1 MSGINRPTLP
11 WSDRQPDL
19 PASVV
24 PLAFRLRF
32 QAVVIAVMPADD
44 LPGRLAITPDPLREY
59 RIADLRA
66 ELQLLLES
74 LKSFTGQALRTA
86 DAWCR
91 RFVIHFVY
99 ARIQRCQDL
108 IYIN

>member
-1 MSGINRPTLP
+1 MFRQSGTGFMSGINRPTLP

-24 PLAFRLRF
+24 PHAIRPRF
-32 QAVVIAVMPADD
+32 QAVVIAVMPA
-44 LPGRLAITPDPLREY
+44 DPLREY

-74 LKSFTGQALRTA
+74 QKSFTGQALRAA